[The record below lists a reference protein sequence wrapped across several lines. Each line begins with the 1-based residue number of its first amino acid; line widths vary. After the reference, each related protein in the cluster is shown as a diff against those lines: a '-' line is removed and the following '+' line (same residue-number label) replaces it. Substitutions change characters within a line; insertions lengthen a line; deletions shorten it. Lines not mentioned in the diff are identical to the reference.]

1 MLDGLGILKY
11 VDFGLF
17 RVEGEILEELFEKF
31 VDVGEMWSNEVD
43 LDDNF
48 FFKKYKIIGINLYF
62 GYYKFL

>member
-48 FFKKYKIIGINLYF
+48 FFKKYKIIGIYILIIINF
-62 GYYKFL
+62 

>member
-48 FFKKYKIIGINLYF
+48 FFKKYKIIGIYISIIIDF
-62 GYYKFL
+62 